1 MVHKKDSHD
10 EEDIISE
17 EENIAEISDIDLE
30 TEDESLTDKIKSL
43 RTKLVAS
50 EDERKKSQ
58 DDLQRTRADFLNSK
72 RRLEE
77 QLARDK
83 ERSTDKILFELLT
96 LIDSFDT
103 AMADKKLW
111 ETIDEKWRVGVE
123 AIHTKL
129 LSILKSNNV
138 EQFDPT
144 GQSFNPE
151 EQEAVSSVVVSD
163 EDQIEKVMA
172 VLQKGFKRN
181 ETIIRP
187 AKVVVGSKE

>member
-163 EDQIEKVMA
+163 EDQIEKVIA

-187 AKVVVGSKE
+187 VKVVVGSKK